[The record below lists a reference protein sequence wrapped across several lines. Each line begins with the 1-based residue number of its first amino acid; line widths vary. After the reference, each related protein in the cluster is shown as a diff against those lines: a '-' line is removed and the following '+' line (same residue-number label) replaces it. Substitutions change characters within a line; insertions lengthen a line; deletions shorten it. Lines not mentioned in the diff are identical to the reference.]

1 MAAGAQREGR
11 GRLSSIDLVPEHAQ
25 DDIVWACAELNKR
38 ERSQEDIRFELN
50 NRLEVKGV
58 EPISRSA
65 FNRKALRLS
74 MAARRLDEARHIFA
88 GLADQFT
95 PEKVDEN
102 NIVLGEFIKLLVFEL
117 AQDDAAK
124 QSPKGAMELSK
135 AYLAAV
141 QAQRLSAD
149 RRQRLD
155 AEARSLAARA
165 IDKVGAARGLSTEA
179 KEEFK
184 RELFG
189 VRDAG

>member
-1 MAAGAQREGR
+1 MAREGR

-25 DDIVWACAELNKR
+25 DDIIWACAELNRR

-50 NRLEVKGV
+50 DRLAVKGA

-65 FNRKALRLS
+65 FNRKALKLS
-74 MAARRLDEARHIFA
+74 MAARRLDEARHIFS

-95 PEKVDEN
+95 PERVDEN

-117 AQDDAAK
+117 AQDDAAR
-124 QSPKGAMELSK
+124 QSPKGAMELSR

-149 RRQRLD
+149 RRQRLN
-155 AEARSLAARA
+155 AEARSLAAKA
-165 IDKVGAARGLSTEA
+165 IDKVGEA
-179 KEEFK
+179 KGLTPETKEAFK

-189 VRDAG
+189 VRDGRA